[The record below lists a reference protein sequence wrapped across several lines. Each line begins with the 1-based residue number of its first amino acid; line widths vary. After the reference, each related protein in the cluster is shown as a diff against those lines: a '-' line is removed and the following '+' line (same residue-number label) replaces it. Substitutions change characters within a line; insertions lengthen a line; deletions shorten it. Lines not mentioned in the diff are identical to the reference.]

1 MALLTART
9 VESLKPGET
18 ATDKAPR
25 GAGRLQVRK
34 LSGGGLAWYYRYTA
48 PDGERVRLALGSGLT
63 LAQARA
69 EVDSLRRRY
78 QQGDR
83 QLREALEADEAAKR
97 AEQARQQ
104 REAEALA
111 ARGSLGDLLE
121 AYTDALEAQG
131 KVSADKVR
139 KALQLHVRDAHPP
152 LWALHAQDFQAE
164 HAVEVLAKLHAA
176 GKDREAAKVRAYLRA
191 AFARAVRARLDAKAS
206 PKLRGLAIA
215 ANPVADLPPSETGT
229 GTRERALSVKE
240 LRAYWRRLQAEPE
253 PYGAML
259 RLHLLSGAQRVEQL
273 GRLTL
278 ADWDRDA
285 RTLTLWD
292 SKGRRAKPRAHVV
305 PLLDQA
311 AEALRVMRP
320 DKAAMGPNLFTA
332 DGGKTGAGYH
342 VARLRVARIAA
353 AMVEAGEAS
362 EPFTLGD
369 LRRTVETRLAAA
381 GVSLEVR
388 AQLQSHGLG
397 GVQAKHYDRHSYGD
411 EKRDALLTLLRL
423 MDAEPASVTPIRKRR
438 AAK

>member
-34 LSGGGLAWYYRYTA
+34 LAGGGLSWYFRYTA

-69 EVDSLRRRY
+69 EVDALRRRY
-78 QQGDR
+78 QSGDR
-83 QLREALEADEAAKR
+83 QLREALEADQVVKR

-111 ARGSLGDLLE
+111 ARGTVGDMLE
-121 AYTDALEAQG
+121 AYADALEAQG
-131 KVSADKVR
+131 KVSAGKVR
-139 KALQLHVRDAHPP
+139 KALHLHVRDAHPP
-152 LWALHAQDFQAE
+152 LWALHAQDFQPE
-164 HAVEVLAKLHAA
+164 HGVEVLATLHTA

-191 AFARAVRARLDAKAS
+191 AFARAVRARLDPKAS
-206 PKLRGLAIA
+206 PMLRGLAIA
-215 ANPVADLPPSETGT
+215 ANPVADLPPSETPT
-229 GTRERALSVKE
+229 GTRERALSVEE
-240 LRAYWRRLQAEPE
+240 LRAYWRRLQSEPE

-285 RTLTLWD
+285 QTLTLWD

-311 AEALRVMRP
+311 AEALPVMRP
-320 DKAAMGPNLFTA
+320 DKDAQGSHLFSA
-332 DGGKTGAGYH
+332 DRGRTGAGYH

-353 AMVEAGEAS
+353 AMVEAGEAAA
-362 EPFTLGD
+362 PFTLGD

-397 GVQAKHYDRHSYGD
+397 GVQARHYDRHSYSD
-411 EKRDALLTLLRL
+411 EKRAALESLRALLE
-423 MDAEPASVTPIRKRR
+423 APSASVTPIRRR
-438 AAK
+438 RVTR

>member
-9 VESLKPGET
+9 VDALKPGET

-34 LSGGGLAWYYRYTA
+34 LSGGGLAWYYRYTG
-48 PDGERVRLALGSGLT
+48 PDGERVRLAIGTGLT

-69 EVDSLRRRY
+69 EVEALRRRY
-78 QQGDR
+78 QQGDKA
-83 QLREALEADEAAKR
+83 LREALEADEAAKR
-97 AEQARQQ
+97 AEIARQQ

-111 ARGSLGDLLE
+111 ARGTVGDLLE
-121 AYTDALEAQG
+121 AYADALEAQG
-131 KVSADKVR
+131 KVSAPKVR
-139 KALQLHVRDAHPP
+139 KALQLHVRDALPKV
-152 LWALHAQDFQAE
+152 WALHAQEFQPE
-164 HAVEVLAKLHAA
+164 HAVEVLSKLHAD

-206 PKLRGLAIA
+206 QKLRALAIA
-215 ANPVADLPPSETGT
+215 SNPVADLPPSETPT
-229 GTRERALSVKE
+229 GTRERALSVEE

-259 RLHLLSGAQRVEQL
+259 RLHLLSGAQRMEQL

-285 RTLTLWD
+285 QTITLWD
-292 SKGRRAKPRAHVV
+292 TKGRRAKPRAHVV
-305 PLLDQA
+305 PLLDRA
-311 AEALRVMRP
+311 ADALRVMRP
-320 DKAAMGPNLFTA
+320 DNAAEGAHLFTA
-332 DGGKTGAGYH
+332 DRGKSAAGYH

-353 AMVEAGEAS
+353 AMVEAGEAVDT
-362 EPFTLGD
+362 FTLGD

-397 GVQAKHYDRHSYGD
+397 GVQAKHYDRHGYAV
-411 EKRDALLTLLRL
+411 EKREALEILALLLE
-423 MDAEPASVTPIRKRR
+423 APAAKVTRIR
-438 AAK
+438 AARAAR